1 MFGSHNITEAL
12 AIVAAGLAV
21 VFAGLTLIWLAIS
34 LFNWF
39 ASIAK
44 RRKEA
49 AAVPEV
55 TVAKAP
61 AAEVPREHLLAIGT
75 AVELYRRLHLEVPE
89 SAVTFERGDV
99 RTGWKLGFR
108 YGQRQRPAR

>member
-1 MFGSHNITEAL
+1 MLGSHNLSEGLVIA
-12 AIVAAGLAV
+12 AAGMAV

-39 ASIAK
+39 VIIAK
-44 RRKEA
+44 RRPEA
-49 AAVPEV
+49 AAAPEGAVV
-55 TVAKAP
+55 TAP
-61 AAEVPREHLLAIGT
+61 AAEVPREHLLAIGI

-99 RTGWKLGFR
+99 RTGWKVGFR